1 MRRWI
6 ALLVSFFIC
15 VNAFGKEIWV
25 TYSQLSSQEKLQAL
39 AEEHREQMKEGDFI
53 SSFDALMSHPVGEG
67 TLNVL
72 LKIEDEA
79 QEDELDGHFA
89 RSLTLYQQ
97 LKNKLESVP
106 NVSGVERITLSTLIH
121 LAELHD
127 LLNDG
132 EGMVSWKLAH
142 AFSPQKLSTGPDF
155 SPKAVEKFNSLKV
168 GRAKG
173 VLEIIAPPESVVFI
187 DGQKVKP
194 YNEHFQKKLEPGHHH
209 ADVLVPGSEWMS
221 KSVMLQ
227 SSETREVVFRPE
239 PLVEGTC
246 DDPHFTGSGL
256 PSKTKL
262 LVNFGS
268 CERIYFEKAWF
279 NFEGQRLDSR
289 LDSPLESLPPKA
301 TPTSIMNEMLPTAE
315 DTHWWTRATRST
327 WFWVGVS
334 AVALGTTAL
343 IIQNQNQ
350 QTVVVPSN
358 NVR

>member
-132 EGMVSWKLAH
+132 EGMVSWPMPFRRKNFLR
-142 AFSPQKLSTGPDF
+142 
-155 SPKAVEKFNSLKV
+155 
-168 GRAKG
+168 GR
-173 VLEIIAPPESVVFI
+173 IF
-187 DGQKVKP
+187 
-194 YNEHFQKKLEPGHHH
+194 
-209 ADVLVPGSEWMS
+209 
-221 KSVMLQ
+221 
-227 SSETREVVFRPE
+227 
-239 PLVEGTC
+239 
-246 DDPHFTGSGL
+246 
-256 PSKTKL
+256 
-262 LVNFGS
+262 
-268 CERIYFEKAWF
+268 
-279 NFEGQRLDSR
+279 
-289 LDSPLESLPPKA
+289 PPK
-301 TPTSIMNEMLPTAE
+301 PLKSLIPLKL
-315 DTHWWTRATRST
+315 
-327 WFWVGVS
+327 VGPRVS
-334 AVALGTTAL
+334 
-343 IIQNQNQ
+343 
-350 QTVVVPSN
+350 SK
-358 NVR
+358 